1 MVITAN
7 EEIRTAA
14 KTANVRLWQIAACL
28 GISDAHFSRKLRF
41 ELPAD
46 EREKI
51 LDIIA
56 GLSGKRAEVS

>member
-1 MVITAN
+1 MAHTAN
-7 EEIRTAA
+7 KEIRSAA

-46 EREKI
+46 ERERI
-51 LDIIA
+51 MEIIA
-56 GLSGKRAEVS
+56 NISSQKVQVC